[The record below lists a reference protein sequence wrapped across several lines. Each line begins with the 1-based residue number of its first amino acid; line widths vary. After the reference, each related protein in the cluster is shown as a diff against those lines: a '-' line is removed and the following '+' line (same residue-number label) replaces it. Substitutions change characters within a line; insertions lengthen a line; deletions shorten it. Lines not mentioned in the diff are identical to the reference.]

1 MRKMRE
7 VKFLCKPD
15 VQEKRNLYAIC
26 PLLVIKIQ
34 VSHEWHFTEKNKFS
48 INNQ

>member
-7 VKFLCKPD
+7 VKFLYKPD
-15 VQEKRNLYAIC
+15 VQEKRNLYVIC

-34 VSHEWHFTEKNKFS
+34 VRHKWHFTAKNKFS